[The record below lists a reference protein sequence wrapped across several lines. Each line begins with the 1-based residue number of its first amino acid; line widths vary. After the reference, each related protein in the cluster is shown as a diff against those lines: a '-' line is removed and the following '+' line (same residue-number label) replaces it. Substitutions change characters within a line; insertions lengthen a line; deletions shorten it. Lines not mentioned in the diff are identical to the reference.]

1 MADLEGLVK
10 ELDQQEAA
18 GDIEGMWKTRES
30 IVADF
35 GDAPQAVEAAY
46 KVGLH
51 YLFHLR
57 DLDQAVTH
65 FQGAAKQKHPY
76 WSLAARTSL
85 GICLFHQGRGQKA
98 LFELRRVGFT
108 ETPNDHSV
116 TALAFMETIHAV
128 EAQMDEVERV
138 RTERIKQLYL
148 LIEAGRLNK
157 EQSLGQHLFSLATA
171 LVDEGNLKAAQSCLD
186 EAKQLGPDV
195 LGAELFSAVVNGF

>member
-1 MADLEGLVK
+1 MADLEGLLK

-148 LIEAGRLNK
+148 
-157 EQSLGQHLFSLATA
+157 TA

>member
-1 MADLEGLVK
+1 MADLEGLLK

-18 GDIEGMWKTRES
+18 GDLEGLWKTRQV
-30 IVADF
+30 IVANF
-35 GDAPQAVEAAY
+35 GNTPEAVEAAY

-65 FQGAAKQKHPY
+65 FQAAAKHKDPY

-128 EAQMDEVERV
+128 EAQMDELNRV
-138 RTERIKQLYL
+138 RTERIKQLYV
-148 LIEAGRLNK
+148 LIEESRPSK
-157 EQSLGQHLFSLATA
+157 DQTFGQHLFSLATA
-171 LVDEGNLKAAQSCLD
+171 LVDEGDLKAAKACLD
-186 EAKQLGPDV
+186 EAKELGPDV
-195 LGAELFSAVVNGF
+195 LGAELYSAVANGF

>member
-1 MADLEGLVK
+1 MADLEGLLK

-18 GDIEGMWKTRES
+18 GDLEGLWKTRQV
-30 IVADF
+30 IVANF
-35 GDAPQAVEAAY
+35 GNTPEAVEAAY

-65 FQGAAKQKHPY
+65 FQAAAKHKDPY

-85 GICLFHQGRGQKA
+85 GICLFHQGRKQKA

-128 EAQMDEVERV
+128 EGQTDELNRV
-138 RTERIKQLYL
+138 RTERIKQLYV
-148 LIEAGRLNK
+148 LIEESRPSK
-157 EQSLGQHLFSLATA
+157 DQTLGQHLFSLATA
-171 LVDEGNLKAAQSCLD
+171 LVDEGDLKAAKACLD
-186 EAKQLGPDV
+186 EAKELGPDV
-195 LGAELFSAVVNGF
+195 LGAELYSAVANGF